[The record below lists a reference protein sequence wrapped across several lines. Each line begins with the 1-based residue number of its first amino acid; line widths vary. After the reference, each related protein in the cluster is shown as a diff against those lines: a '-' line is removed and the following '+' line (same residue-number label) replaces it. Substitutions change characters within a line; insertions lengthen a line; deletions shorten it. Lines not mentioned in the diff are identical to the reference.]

1 MIKPS
6 HHPPRAFF
14 FPSTASALP
23 TSAARCFSAA
33 ASRSFLASPRSSA
46 LLRSC
51 PPNYHSETET
61 SSVRS
66 EGVRGWC
73 NQSRWLAVI
82 QSANGAVWANAVR
95 GLKTGRKKGQ
105 ARGLVTSAGSAPAGN
120 SLKNYAHMAEHL
132 VPNRVCVP
140 GELKKGAGRTLPSN
154 KACTELRHEDST
166 ERISCVFSS
175 RCCFAT
181 PEFVFNTTDSYVR
194 SDASLLRG
202 ELSGGRAADLQ
213 RQLVRGRP
221 SSRRA
226 GLVDHTG
233 RVPGGRQGLS
243 IRPGRGEHHLSPQRR
258 SVRARSVNKHR
269 TASPSHISVCVH
281 VCTCASA

>member
-1 MIKPS
+1 M
-6 HHPPRAFF
+6 
-14 FPSTASALP
+14 
-23 TSAARCFSAA
+23 
-33 ASRSFLASPRSSA
+33 
-46 LLRSC
+46 
-51 PPNYHSETET
+51 
-61 SSVRS
+61 RS

-202 ELSGGRAADLQ
+202 ELSGVGQRTCSVSLSAAGPP
-213 RQLVRGRP
+213 V
-221 SSRRA
+221 A
-226 GLVDHTG
+226 GPVWSTT
-233 RVPGGRQGLS
+233 QAACQAA
-243 IRPGRGEHHLSPQRR
+243 GRGCPSDRAEGNTTCPRSGGVYEHVVSTNIEPHPHLTYRCVCMYAH
-258 SVRARSVNKHR
+258 VRVRECVLCVERVNL
-269 TASPSHISVCVH
+269 SLGG
-281 VCTCASA
+281 